1 MKFNVDK
8 VYTSVNAD
16 KVKIGSKG
24 YFSDALK
31 YLKDA
36 VEQEQGEKYGEI
48 AEIKDETYESRFK
61 IKDDYFYG
69 LFYLVEDPKKTE
81 YRPYNDVS
89 EMIDHFCSHFNL
101 VSSTHSLPHIWVKG
115 KPESKY
121 KDEITQAVGFY
132 KNNVSIG
139 LPCNAKDKFTLY
151 TLHELFDYFTYLDG
165 TPCGIKE

>member
-1 MKFNVDK
+1 MKFDLNK
-8 VYTSVNAD
+8 VYSAPSAD
-16 KVKIGSKG
+16 QVKIGSKG
-24 YFSDALK
+24 YFSDVLK

-48 AEIKDETYESRFK
+48 AEIKDESYESRFK
-61 IKDDYFYG
+61 MKDDYCYG
-69 LFYLVEDPKKTE
+69 LFYPVEDPKKTE

-101 VSSTHSLPHIWVKG
+101 VSSTCSLPHIWVKG

-121 KDEITQAVGFY
+121 KDEIAQAVGFY
-132 KNNVSIG
+132 ENNVSIG

-151 TLHELFDYFTYLDG
+151 TLYELFDHFTYLDG

>member
-24 YFSDALK
+24 YFSNVPK

-61 IKDDYFYG
+61 MKDDYCYS

-101 VSSTHSLPHIWVKG
+101 VSSTRSLPHIWVKG

-151 TLHELFDYFTYLDG
+151 TLHELFNYFTYLDG

>member
-1 MKFNVDK
+1 MKFDLNK
-8 VYTSVNAD
+8 VCSAPNAD

-24 YFSDALK
+24 YFSDVLK

-48 AEIKDETYESRFK
+48 AEIKDESYESRFK
-61 IKDDYFYG
+61 MKDDYCYG
-69 LFYLVEDPKKTE
+69 LFYSVEDPKKTE
-81 YRPYNDVS
+81 YRPYNDVN

-101 VSSTHSLPHIWVKG
+101 VSSTYSLPHIWVKG

-121 KDEITQAVGFY
+121 KDEIAQAVGFY
-132 KNNVSIG
+132 ENNVSIG

-151 TLHELFDYFTYLDG
+151 TLHELFDHFTYLDG